1 MRNNRKEGDT
11 MQDATPSKTLMKNA
25 LKRKGIREHNEA
37 VGGLGLPSKMP
48 GYAYGISATLCATG
62 SKLREV
68 PGSPCYGC
76 YAMKNNYRYPSVMRS
91 HEKRLASMED
101 LTAWADSMGKLLK
114 SLVAITPVEERYFRW
129 HDSGD
134 LQGTEHLHAIL
145 RVAVR
150 NPEWKFWLPTQERAI
165 VRKVKEQVPVPRNI
179 VIRLSSTRTGKKQR
193 STVEKLSSTVSYDK
207 GFQCPASN
215 QKNSCGTCRECW
227 NARRINVNYKKH

>member
-1 MRNNRKEGDT
+1 MPNDTHSKRLMR
-11 MQDATPSKTLMKNA
+11 NA

-68 PGSPCYGC
+68 EGSPCFGC
-76 YAMKNNYRYPSVMRS
+76 YALKNNYRYPSVMSS
-91 HEKRLASMED
+91 HEKRLASMQD
-101 LTAWADSMGKLLK
+101 LTAWADSMTALLK
-114 SLVAITPVEERYFRW
+114 ALEEITPVEERYFRW

-150 NPEWKFWLPTQERAI
+150 SPGWKFWLPTQERSI
-165 VRKVKEQVPVPRNI
+165 VRKVKEQVPIPRNI
-179 VIRLSSTRTGKKQR
+179 VIRLSSTRMGKVQR
-193 STVEKLSSTVSYDK
+193 STVEKLSSTVGYDK

-215 QKNSCGTCRECW
+215 QKNACGTCRECW
-227 NARRINVNYKKH
+227 NPRRVNVNYKKH